1 MTSGRF
7 ILWRRVVGLFIA
19 AMALVVGLN
28 PGPAQAQ
35 NALDNPPLT
44 LCVKPVVA
52 GETARA
58 QFSADA
64 RFDCGK
70 PKAGFAPGD
79 YWVIARTLPS
89 WSTPSAPVA
98 VRTAASWQERT
109 TLYGRYADGTIIALP
124 MAQKDVSRHLQL
136 GAIVE
141 QVLPARATPLV
152 GLMWKVEGAGNPR
165 GIVIGAQVM
174 SLQESAAL
182 NLLLAALYAAFGG
195 LCVSLIL
202 HNLAMWRAMRHP
214 FQLIYCVMVGALAIY
229 AVSSS
234 GVFAWIWPDI
244 PDIYR
249 IRLNYLVLG
258 LSAASALLFA
268 RAYFEPEVCAGW
280 LSPAIKIVCGG
291 LLVSAALFATLV
303 PWQSFILQR
312 IYVLS
317 FLGVVALVPPILWRA
332 WHTKSRFFWIV
343 TVAWAAPIFF
353 AGLRVANGL
362 NFIDWNFWVDNS
374 TILAMTSEALL
385 SSLAISHRVRLLS
398 LERDDARVRELAART
413 LADIDPLTGLLNRR
427 SFLTRAIGRPGDQVL
442 LIADLDHF
450 KTVNETIG
458 HDGGDEVL
466 RVFARSLRATV
477 PAEALVA
484 RIGGEEFAILLSTE
498 NAIDAATILDRLRA
512 ERMPFDLTVTAS
524 IGASTGPLNTEIDWK
539 KLYRR
544 ADRALFAA
552 KSDGRDRVR
561 YDMAIAA

>member
-1 MTSGRF
+1 MISGRSIF
-7 ILWRRVVGLFIA
+7 WRHVLGVFLITIA
-19 AMALVVGLN
+19 LAIALN
-28 PGPAQAQ
+28 PGTANAQ
-35 NALDNPPLT
+35 NALNNPPLD
-44 LCVKPVVA
+44 LCVKKAVI
-52 GETARA
+52 GDTAPA
-58 QFSADA
+58 QFKPDA

-70 PKAGFAPGD
+70 SNHDTVPGD

-98 VRTAASWQERT
+98 VRTAASWQDRA
-109 TLYGRYADGTIIALP
+109 TLYGRYADGTILALP
-124 MAQKDVSRHLQL
+124 LAQPDVSRHLQL

-141 QVLPARATPLV
+141 QVLPARETPLV
-152 GLMWKVEGAGNPR
+152 GLMWKVEGAANLR

-174 SLQESAAL
+174 TVQESRAL
-182 NLLLAALYAAFGG
+182 NLFMAALYAAFGG

-214 FQLIYCVMVGALAIY
+214 FQLIYCIMVGTLAIY

-244 PDIYR
+244 SDIHR
-249 IRLNYLVLG
+249 IRINYLMLG
-258 LSAASALLFA
+258 LSAVSALLFA
-268 RAYFEPEVCAGW
+268 RAYFEPDVCAGW
-280 LSPAIKIVCGG
+280 LSTAINIVCGV
-291 LLVSAALFATLV
+291 LLVNAVLFATLA

-312 IYVLS
+312 IYVSS

-332 WHTKSRFFWIV
+332 WHTKSRYFWIV
-343 TVAWAAPIFF
+343 TIAWAAPIFF

-398 LERDDARVRELAART
+398 LERDDARVREIAART
-413 LADIDPLTGLLNRR
+413 LADVDPLTGLLNRR
-427 SFLTRAIGRPGDQVL
+427 SFLTRAIGTPGEQVL

-466 RVFARSLRATV
+466 RVFARSLRASV
-477 PAEALVA
+477 PATALVA
-484 RIGGEEFAILLSTE
+484 RIGGEEFAILLPAE
-498 NAIDAATILDRLRA
+498 KAIDAAVILDRLRA

-552 KSDGRDRVR
+552 KTDGRDRVR

>member
-1 MTSGRF
+1 MISGQTN
-7 ILWRRVVGLFIA
+7 LWRHVVGLFLT
-19 AMALVVGLN
+19 AMAMAIALH
-28 PGPAQAQ
+28 PGTAKAQ
-35 NALDNPPLT
+35 NAFDNPPLA
-44 LCVKPVVA
+44 LCVKKAVA
-52 GETARA
+52 GESPRA
-58 QFSADA
+58 QFHPDA

-70 PKAGFAPGD
+70 SKGGFVPGD

-98 VRTAASWQERT
+98 VRTAASWQDRT
-109 TLYGRYADGTIIALP
+109 TLYGRYADGTIIALT
-124 MAQKDVSRHLQL
+124 MGQNDVSRHLQL

-141 QVLPARATPLV
+141 QVLPARSTPLV

-182 NLLLAALYAAFGG
+182 NLMMAALYAAFGG

-214 FQLIYCVMVGALAIY
+214 FQLIYCLMVGALAIY

-249 IRLNYLVLG
+249 IRLNYLVLAV
-258 LSAASALLFA
+258 SAASALLFA

-280 LSPAIKIVCGG
+280 LSPATKIICCVLMG
-291 LLVSAALFATLV
+291 SAVLFAALV
-303 PWQSFILQR
+303 PWQSFILHR
-312 IYVLS
+312 TYVLS

-332 WHTKSRFFWIV
+332 WTTKSRFFWIV
-343 TVAWAAPIFF
+343 TIAWGAPIFF

-362 NFIDWNFWVDNS
+362 NYIDWNFWVDNS

-427 SFLTRAIGRPGDQVL
+427 SFLTRAIGTPGEQAL

-466 RVFARSLRATV
+466 RVFARTLRASV

-484 RIGGEEFAILLSTE
+484 RIGGEEFAILLPAE
-498 NAIDAATILDRLRA
+498 HAIDAATILDRLRA

-524 IGASTGPLNTEIDWK
+524 IGASMGPLNTEIDWK

-544 ADRALFAA
+544 ADRALFTA
-552 KSDGRDRVR
+552 KSEGRDRVR

>member
-1 MTSGRF
+1 MVSGRS
-7 ILWRRVVGLFIA
+7 ILWRHVFGLLLT
-19 AMALVVGLN
+19 AMALAVVLN
-28 PGPAQAQ
+28 PGSAHAR
-35 NALDNPPLT
+35 NVTANPPLA
-44 LCVKPVVA
+44 LCVKKVEA
-52 GETARA
+52 GDAPRA
-58 QFSADA
+58 QFQPDA
-64 RFDCGK
+64 RFDCRT
-70 PKAGFAPGD
+70 ARASFAPGD

-89 WSTPSAPVA
+89 WSMPAAPVA
-98 VRTAASWQERT
+98 VRTAASWQHRT

-124 MAQKDVSRHLQL
+124 MGQKEVSRHLQL

-141 QVLPARATPLV
+141 QVLPARTAPLV
-152 GLMWKVEGAGNPR
+152 ALMWKVEGAGNPR

-174 SLQESAAL
+174 SLQESAEM
-182 NLLLAALYAAFGG
+182 NLLMAALYAAFGG

-214 FQLIYCVMVGALAIY
+214 FQLIYCMMVGALAIY

-249 IRLNYLVLG
+249 LRLNYLMLAI
-258 LSAASALLFA
+258 SAVSALLFA
-268 RAYFEPEVCAGW
+268 RAYFEPAVCAGW
-280 LSPAIKIVCGG
+280 LSRAIYVVCGV
-291 LLVSAALFATLV
+291 LLSCAVLFATLA

-312 IYVLS
+312 LYVLS

-332 WHTKSRFFWIV
+332 WTTRSRFFWIV
-343 TVAWAAPIFF
+343 TIAWGAPIFF

-374 TILAMTSEALL
+374 TIIAMTSEALL
-385 SSLAISHRVRLLS
+385 SSLAIAHRVRLLS

-427 SFLTRAIGRPGDQVL
+427 SFLTRAIGTPGEQVL

-466 RVFARSLRATV
+466 RVFARSLRGSV
-477 PAEALVA
+477 PVDALVA
-484 RIGGEEFAILLSTE
+484 RIGGEEFAILLPAE
-498 NAIDAATILDRLRA
+498 KAIDAAVILDRLRA

-552 KSDGRDRVR
+552 KTDGRDRVR